1 MTDAG
6 VDRISKINWCR
17 ALGQL
22 DHVPF
27 GGEAEHLIRIHLQ
40 LDRFE
45 KFVVIV
51 LAIKLFRQRGNPLGR
66 VNSKGVFGTHAVAV
80 GPMRRHARLG
90 HVMHLAGANLY
101 LDPLA
106 IAPRHRG
113 VDRAITVGF
122 WLADIILEPPRH
134 RAPTLVDGAKRAVAV
149 FLRAGNDAEPINV
162 GEAGKALI
170 LLLHLAPDRIGFL
183 RATKDFSL
191 NARLFQLQ
199 PHVAG
204 DPVDHIAGFPLQGD
218 KTTDDRLAPFWVQH
232 LKREVFQLLTHP
244 LHPHAACQRRIDVH
258 GLPRLL
264 SLFFRTH
271 GADGPHIMKP
281 VRKLD
286 QNDPKVLG
294 HCHKQFAEVFRLLG
308 FARRKLQVG
317 QLGDPI
323 DQHRNFLAKAG
334 RDLLKIGLR
343 VFDGVMKE
351 RGDNRGIVQPLLRQD
366 RGHRYGMRKIGFTR
380 MTELP
385 LVHLLAKSKG
395 ITQALFI
402 RLRVIVADQGN
413 QVVSRSHRRSATSL
427 MSNSPDQP

>member
-1 MTDAG
+1 
-6 VDRISKINWCR
+6 
-17 ALGQL
+17 
-22 DHVPF
+22 
-27 GGEAEHLIRIHLQ
+27 
-40 LDRFE
+40 
-45 KFVVIV
+45 
-51 LAIKLFRQRGNPLGR
+51 
-66 VNSKGVFGTHAVAV
+66 
-80 GPMRRHARLG
+80 
-90 HVMHLAGANLY
+90 
-101 LDPLA
+101 
-106 IAPRHRG
+106 
-113 VDRAITVGF
+113 
-122 WLADIILEPPRH
+122 
-134 RAPTLVDGAKRAVAV
+134 
-149 FLRAGNDAEPINV
+149 
-162 GEAGKALI
+162 
-170 LLLHLAPDRIGFL
+170 
-183 RATKDFSL
+183 
-191 NARLFQLQ
+191 
-199 PHVAG
+199 
-204 DPVDHIAGFPLQGD
+204 
-218 KTTDDRLAPFWVQH
+218 
-232 LKREVFQLLTHP
+232 
-244 LHPHAACQRRIDVH
+244 
-258 GLPRLL
+258 
-264 SLFFRTH
+264 
-271 GADGPHIMKP
+271 MKP